1 MSKPS
6 YWNKTSPYNPLM
18 ANKGRALEDMIKYQN
33 TLYENKGISNIQ
45 KISTPWK
52 VIRRGKEIVSA
63 FPEEKSTVDFRG
75 TVRGGIPVSF
85 DAKESDDER
94 GLPLKYIAS
103 HQIDYMRGALYLGEI
118 SFILCEIKP
127 IRSYYIIPGATVLQ
141 FWDYWQSNK
150 GKHGI
155 NFIPKEHMVLIKSTQ
170 TGNVIDYLPT
180 AIGSKFKTEI

>member
-1 MSKPS
+1 MSKS
-6 YWNKTSPYNPLM
+6 VNWNKTSPYNPLM
-18 ANKGRALEDMIKYQN
+18 ANKGRGLEDLIKYQN
-33 TLYENKGISNIQ
+33 TIYENNGISNIQ

-75 TVRGGIPVSF
+75 TVCGGIPISF

-103 HQIDYMRGALYLGEI
+103 HQIDYMRGALRLGEV

-127 IRSYYIIPGATVLQ
+127 VHSYYIIPGTTVLQ
-141 FWDYWQSNK
+141 FWDYWQANK

-155 NFIPKEHMVLIKSTQ
+155 NFIPKEQMKQIKSTH
-170 TGNVIDYLPT
+170 TGNVIDYLPI
-180 AIGSKFKTEI
+180 AIGSGFRAGV